1 MAKRVMVIG
10 LDCAA
15 PQYVFDEWLPE
26 LPTIR
31 SLTERGQFGG
41 HYMVDVENFRT
52 DDKDRLLAEIEEMTE
67 KRFRLAEHLLE
78 TRPWD
83 LFFMVEM
90 GTDRI
95 HHGFWRFTDHA
106 HRLFEAGNP
115 YEHAML
121 DYYKRLDT
129 KIARLLRSADDD
141 TAVLVVSDH
150 GAKRMDGGVCINE
163 WLRREGYL
171 VLKE

>member
-1 MAKRVMVIG
+1 MAKRALVIG

-15 PQYVFDEWLPE
+15 PQFVFDRWLPE

-31 SLTERGQFGG
+31 SLTERGAFG
-41 HYMVDVENFRT
+41 VLRSE
-52 DDKDRLLAEIEEMTE
+52 DKDRLLDQIEEMTE

-95 HHGFWRFTDHA
+95 HHGFWRFTDSG
-106 HRLFEAGNP
+106 HRLFEPGNP

-121 DYYKRLDT
+121 DYYKRLDS
-129 KIARLLRSADDD
+129 KI
-141 TAVLVVSDH
+141 
-150 GAKRMDGGVCINE
+150 G
-163 WLRREGYL
+163 
-171 VLKE
+171 